1 MTKIKQTVI
10 TLYFFI
16 AAISVTLSQV
26 PQFGNDTLLDVGCW
40 NLEWFGSTGYGPT
53 NEQLQFNNVKQVLN
67 NTDIDIWGLTEMS
80 SNIAY
85 QQLLTELP
93 QYGGVLATYSQTQKT
108 ALFYKKELFDV
119 ISSNHILTSSS
130 FNYNFASRPPLEI
143 ALKTKSLVA
152 PDTIYVIVIHL
163 KAYADQESYNR
174 RKGAATV
181 LKNNYLDLHRK
192 DKKTIV
198 LGDWNDDLD
207 ESTFNGIETPFQIF
221 LDNPDDYFFPTKE
234 LSDAGK
240 TSYAFYSGSF
250 IDHIMVTSP
259 LKVDYILESAN
270 VLDMMPTY
278 ISNFSQNTSDHY
290 PVISSF
296 HLDNINSLGLLS
308 QSLNQH
314 LFTVATDREKVF
326 VSGEWEGTVEIY
338 SIDGTKVGQFEK
350 QAEYLE
356 IPVHHLPQ
364 GMYIA
369 SLQLKNSAKTYK
381 FVR

>member
-1 MTKIKQTVI
+1 MTKIKQTI
-10 TLYFFI
+10 IALHFFI
-16 AAISVTLSQV
+16 AFISVTFSQV
-26 PQFGNDTLLDVGCW
+26 PQFGKDTLLDVGCW

-80 SNIAY
+80 SNTSY
-85 QQLLTELP
+85 QQLLTQLP

-119 ISSNHILTSSS
+119 VASNHILNG

-143 ALKTKSLVA
+143 TLKTKSQFS

-163 KAYADQESYNR
+163 KAYADQESYDR
-174 RKGAATV
+174 RKGAVTA
-181 LKNNYLDLHRK
+181 LKENYLDLYRK

-207 ESTFNGIETPFQIF
+207 ASTFNGMETPFQIL
-221 LDNPDDYFFPTKE
+221 LDNPNDYFFPTKA

-240 TSYAFYSGSF
+240 TSYASYNGSF
-250 IDHIMVTSP
+250 LDHIMVTNP
-259 LKVDYILESAN
+259 LKVDYIPQSAN

-290 PVISSF
+290 PVISFF
-296 HLDNINSLGLLS
+296 HLDNITSLGISS
-308 QSLNQH
+308 QSLDQH
-314 LFTVATDREKVF
+314 LFTVAADGETVF
-326 VSGEWEGTVEIY
+326 IWGEWEGMVEIY
-338 SIDGTKVGQFEK
+338 SVEGAKVGQFEK
-350 QAEYLE
+350 QSGQLE
-356 IPVHHLPQ
+356 ININHLPR

-369 SLQLKNSAKTYK
+369 SLQLKNGAKTYK

>member
-1 MTKIKQTVI
+1 MSLVKQKLVVLHLFVAT
-10 TLYFFI
+10 
-16 AAISVTLSQV
+16 ISFTFSQV
-26 PQFGNDTLLDVGCW
+26 PNYGNDNLLDVGCW

-67 NTDIDIWGLTEMS
+67 NTDIDLWGLTEVS
-80 SNIAY
+80 SNTAY
-85 QQLLTELP
+85 QQLLTDLP
-93 QYGGVLATYSQTQKT
+93 QYGGMLATYNQTQKT
-108 ALFYKKELFDV
+108 ALLYKKELFEV

-130 FNYNFASRPPLEI
+130 FNYDFAGRPPLEI
-143 ALKTKSLVA
+143 VLKTKSTYA
-152 PDTIYVIVIHL
+152 PDTIYVVVIHL
-163 KAYADQESYNR
+163 KAYADQESYDR
-174 RKGAATV
+174 RKGAATR
-181 LKNNYLDLHRK
+181 LKNYYLNNRL

-207 ESTFNGIETPFQIF
+207 ESTFNGIETPFQLF
-221 LDNPDDYFFPTKE
+221 LDNPDDYFFPTKA

-250 IDHIMVTSP
+250 LDHIMVTTP
-259 LKVDYILESAN
+259 LIADYVSGSAN

-296 HLDNINSLGLLS
+296 QLEYINSLGL
-308 QSLNQH
+308 QSKEWDKHQ
-314 LFTVATDREKVF
+314 FAVAADREKVF
-326 VSGEWEGTVEIY
+326 VWGEWNGVVEIY
-338 SIDGTKVGQFEK
+338 SVEGTKIGQFEK
-350 QAEYLE
+350 QSDRLE
-356 IPVHHLPQ
+356 IPVNQLPQ

-369 SLQLKNSAKTYK
+369 TLQLKSGTKSYK